1 MLLYYGPITPM
12 QSESVPFY
20 RRLRFSMMLTVLVL
34 VTLISGTS
42 ILISYYVTGQ
52 KIERDVTT
60 EFFNTE
66 SVANTCFELFKRQLS
81 FVSQGVADE
90 LALRQMQDRDGQQP
104 LDELFRSLV
113 GKKNVDAL
121 FLARPNGPVI
131 TSSAKDLA
139 LAALLSRHQTVQ
151 GQMATG
157 QSFST
162 IVQVASGPGT
172 EQMEKKRFYMVAAVP
187 LRSLSSSQGFFV
199 VSCDLMDSSFL
210 LRFPIYSH
218 MDITLVSE
226 NTVIA
231 TTLSPQ
237 YLHQAGDT
245 YPYLKSSIL
254 LPGAIELIHESSFF
268 KEKMYVKIKYIPGM
282 ENSTSNFIVFSHPSR
297 LVLATKKEFGQHFI
311 IILFVGLCCSIMLIF
326 FITGSVLNPIKE
338 LKQLVHKI
346 SEGDLSNRIESN
358 VTNEF
363 TPLIN
368 QFNNMLNLIQRKD
381 EELWDIVE
389 AKTTELRQR
398 NVFIDNL
405 LRSSQVMGIVATDMN
420 LVVTYF
426 NPVAEKL
433 FGFKAEEVI
442 GQKVTEFHPQIKNRE
457 DQFNSLI
464 DNALRKGSHTFT
476 VGTSNFPYDTT
487 GELTIEGGGERKDQR
502 IIEVYLSPIKAKSE
516 QGREIASGLMLMA
529 QDITAARRMDE
540 RLHSALAELKVILDN
555 TMLGLILVQDERV
568 IRVNTT
574 FESMFGYSFDEIVE
588 MPWSDFR
595 SAIFAGKEA
604 ECWDGSGRMF
614 SMVKKTEPGMKEQQ
628 PFWSKV
634 RQVSIDSDRHKESKR
649 ELYLFEDMS
658 SQNEMFEK
666 IQRLSQA
673 VEQSSNSVVITS
685 TDGIIEYVNRTF
697 VTTTGY
703 HAYEII
709 GQSLE
714 ILAPSQ
720 AEADVYKKMWL
731 AVRAGEE
738 WTGELVNKKK
748 DGVRYEE
755 NVVASPIRNEENEI
769 THIIVTKENITD
781 LKKAR
786 QQADSANKAKSE
798 FLANM
803 SHEIRTPMNSIIGM
817 TELLL
822 DTELYPEQK
831 GYVENVNSSASV
843 LLSLINDI
851 LDFSKI
857 EAGKLE
863 LDYRPF
869 KPRDLA
875 EEVVGTLKILAEQK
889 GIDLRL
895 DIIQDD
901 DCYPLGDSLRIRQVL
916 LNLLGNAIKFTHQG
930 NVTLEVS
937 IRSTHANYCSASFT
951 ISDTGIGIS
960 QDQQENIF
968 ANFTQ
973 ADSSITRDFGG
984 TGLGLA
990 ISNRL
995 LQMMGSEIYLKSTL
1009 GVGSVFSFNLLL
1021 EEAKHPVRDT
1031 EQQQEMIGSSI
1042 RSLDIL
1048 LVEDNPANQRLAV
1061 IILEKQDQKV
1071 TVANNGLE
1079 ALSYLSR
1086 QHFDL
1091 IFMDMQMPV
1100 MDGLTSTRYI
1110 RQVEQGVAID
1120 LPELDAVSDQ
1130 LHDRL
1135 VGGHVYIV
1143 AVTANAMYE
1152 DRKQCLE
1159 AGMDEYLSKP
1169 YKKYSLL
1176 KVLYNFDE
1184 KHAAQLSS
1192 QPEKEEEK
1200 TVAVLWDDVLQHL
1213 MKHFELETEDAET
1226 VLVTYA
1232 ESLAQG
1238 LIDLRK
1244 HMENGEGTEGGRQAH
1259 AMKGGLLNLGLN
1271 QLAESA
1277 FTLEKELPQGI
1288 ETKHFDLLEKLAE
1301 SLKGL
1306 TTTT

>member
-1 MLLYYGPITPM
+1 
-12 QSESVPFY
+12 
-20 RRLRFSMMLTVLVL
+20 MMLTVLVL

-42 ILISYYVTGQ
+42 ILISYQVTGK
-52 KIERDVTT
+52 KIERDVET

-66 SVANTCFELFKRQLS
+66 KVVNTCFDLFRRQLLFTAQS
-81 FVSQGVADE
+81 MADE
-90 LALRQMQDRDGQQP
+90 FILRQVQDVGGEQP
-104 LDELFRSLV
+104 LATMFRSLKGTKSGDIFFLGNTDGEV
-113 GKKNVDAL
+113 IAFFEKNLGMAT
-121 FLARPNGPVI
+121 FLAR
-131 TSSAKDLA
+131 
-139 LAALLSRHQTVQ
+139 HQDVQ
-151 GQMATG
+151 GKMATN

-162 IVQVASGPGT
+162 IVMVDSGVGMDP
-172 EQMEKKRFYMVAAVP
+172 QDRKRFYMIAAVP
-187 LRSLSSSQGFFV
+187 VIMPYSSQSFFV
-199 VSCDLMDSSFL
+199 FSCYFMDSSFL

-218 MDITLVSE
+218 MDITLVS
-226 NTVIA
+226 NNSVVT
-231 TTLSPQ
+231 TTLPPDDTFRE
-237 YLHQAGDT
+237 GDK
-245 YPYLKSSIL
+245 YPFKSSVL
-254 LPGAIELIHESSFF
+254 LPGALDLILESSFF
-268 KEKMYVKIKYIPGM
+268 KEKMYVKIEYIPGM
-282 ENSTSNFIVFSHPSR
+282 ENSTTSFIILSHPSR
-297 LVLATKKEFGQHFI
+297 LILSTKKEFGQHFG
-311 IILFVGLCCSIMLIF
+311 ILFLVGLCCSIMLIF

-338 LKQLVHKI
+338 LNQLVHKI
-346 SEGDLSNRIESN
+346 SAGDLNNRIESS

-381 EELWDIVE
+381 EELWDVVE

-433 FGFKAEEVI
+433 FGFKAEEVV
-442 GQKVTEFHPQIKNRE
+442 GKKVTEFHPHIKNRE
-457 DQFNSLI
+457 EQFNILI

-476 VGTSNFPYDTT
+476 VGTSNFPYDTAGGINEDKNRE
-487 GELTIEGGGERKDQR
+487 GEQNQR

-555 TMLGLILVQDERV
+555 TMLGLILVQDKRI

-574 FESMFGYSFDEIVE
+574 FESMFGYSFDEILE
-588 MPWSDFR
+588 MPWSHFR

-614 SMVKKTEPGMKEQQ
+614 SMVKKIELGVREQQ

-634 RQVSIDSDRHKESKR
+634 RQVSIGSDRHKETKR

-697 VTTTGY
+697 VSTTEY
-703 HAYEII
+703 NAYEII

-714 ILAPSQ
+714 ILAPSK
-720 AEADVYKKMWL
+720 AEADVYKKMWST
-731 AVRAGEE
+731 VRAGDE

-748 DGVRYEE
+748 DGVLYEE

-822 DTELYPEQK
+822 DTELFSEQK
-831 GYVENVNSSASV
+831 GFVENVNSSASV

-869 KPRDLA
+869 GPRQLA
-875 EEVVGTLKILAEQK
+875 EDVVGTLKILAEQK
-889 GIDLRL
+889 GIELRL
-895 DIIQDD
+895 NVVNDD
-901 DCYPLGDSLRIRQVL
+901 DCYPQGDSLRIRQVL
-916 LNLLGNAIKFTHQG
+916 LNLVGNAIKFTHQG
-930 NVTLEVS
+930 NVTLEVN

-960 QDQQENIF
+960 QDQQENI
-968 ANFTQ
+968 
-973 ADSSITRDFGG
+973 
-984 TGLGLA
+984 
-990 ISNRL
+990 
-995 LQMMGSEIYLKSTL
+995 
-1009 GVGSVFSFNLLL
+1009 
-1021 EEAKHPVRDT
+1021 
-1031 EQQQEMIGSSI
+1031 
-1042 RSLDIL
+1042 
-1048 LVEDNPANQRLAV
+1048 
-1061 IILEKQDQKV
+1061 
-1071 TVANNGLE
+1071 
-1079 ALSYLSR
+1079 
-1086 QHFDL
+1086 
-1091 IFMDMQMPV
+1091 
-1100 MDGLTSTRYI
+1100 
-1110 RQVEQGVAID
+1110 
-1120 LPELDAVSDQ
+1120 
-1130 LHDRL
+1130 
-1135 VGGHVYIV
+1135 
-1143 AVTANAMYE
+1143 
-1152 DRKQCLE
+1152 
-1159 AGMDEYLSKP
+1159 
-1169 YKKYSLL
+1169 
-1176 KVLYNFDE
+1176 
-1184 KHAAQLSS
+1184 
-1192 QPEKEEEK
+1192 
-1200 TVAVLWDDVLQHL
+1200 
-1213 MKHFELETEDAET
+1213 
-1226 VLVTYA
+1226 
-1232 ESLAQG
+1232 
-1238 LIDLRK
+1238 
-1244 HMENGEGTEGGRQAH
+1244 
-1259 AMKGGLLNLGLN
+1259 
-1271 QLAESA
+1271 
-1277 FTLEKELPQGI
+1277 
-1288 ETKHFDLLEKLAE
+1288 
-1301 SLKGL
+1301 
-1306 TTTT
+1306 

>member
-1 MLLYYGPITPM
+1 
-12 QSESVPFY
+12 
-20 RRLRFSMMLTVLVL
+20 MMLTVLVL
-34 VTLISGTS
+34 ATLISGTS

-52 KIERDVTT
+52 KIERDVSA

-66 SVANTCFELFKRQLS
+66 SVTSTCFDLFRQQL
-81 FVSQGVADE
+81 FFTAKGIADE
-90 LALRQMQDRDGQQP
+90 LILRQVQDRDGQQS
-104 LDELFRSLV
+104 LAEMFRSLK
-113 GKKNVDAL
+113 GKKTGEVHFLGNRAGDIIAFDEKKVDI
-121 FLARPNGPVI
+121 AR
-131 TSSAKDLA
+131 
-139 LAALLSRHQTVQ
+139 LLSRRQLVQ
-151 GQMATG
+151 REMSADQP
-157 QSFST
+157 FST
-162 IVQVASGPGT
+162 IVKVTRDRGT
-172 EQMEKKRFYMVAAVP
+172 GQQEQQGHEEQQFFYMIAAVP
-187 LRSLSSSQGFFV
+187 VMLPHSSQSFFV
-199 VSCDLMDSSFL
+199 FSCHLVDSSFL

-218 MDITLVSE
+218 MGITLVSD
-226 NTVIA
+226 NLIVA
-231 TTLSPQ
+231 TTLPSEEI
-237 YLHQAGDT
+237 LRGGDK
-245 YPYLKSSIL
+245 YPLYKSSVL
-254 LPGAIELIHESSFF
+254 LPGAIDLIHESSFF
-268 KEKMYVKIKYIPGM
+268 KEKMYVKIKYIPGG
-282 ENSTSNFIVFSHPSR
+282 ENSTSSFLILSHPSK
-297 LVLATKKEFGQHFI
+297 LVLATKREFGQHFV

-338 LKQLVHKI
+338 LKQLVHTI
-346 SEGDLSNRIESN
+346 SEGDLSNRIESS

-389 AKTTELRQR
+389 VKTAELRQR

-405 LRSSQVMGIVATDMN
+405 LKSSQVMGIVATDMN

-433 FGFKAEEVI
+433 FGFKAEEVV
-442 GQKVTEFHPQIKNRE
+442 GKKVTTFHPQIKNRE
-457 DQFNSLI
+457 EQFNSLI

-476 VGTSNFPYDTT
+476 VSTSDFPYELAGAALE
-487 GELTIEGGGERKDQR
+487 GEGEGEGEGVGVEQNDQR

-516 QGREIASGLMLMA
+516 QGREVASGLMLMA
-529 QDITAARRMDE
+529 QDITTARRMDE

-555 TMLGLILVQDERV
+555 TMLGLILVQDERI

-574 FESMFGYSFDEIVE
+574 FESMFDYSFDEIFE
-588 MPWSDFR
+588 MPWSHFR

-614 SMVKKTEPGMKEQQ
+614 SMVKKTELGVKAQQ

-634 RQVSIDSDRHKESKR
+634 RQVSIGSDRHKEIKR

-697 VTTTGY
+697 VSTTGY
-703 HAYEII
+703 DAHEII

-714 ILAPSQ
+714 ILAPSK
-720 AEADVYKKMWL
+720 AEADVYKKMWST
-731 AVRAGEE
+731 VRAGNE
-738 WTGELVNKKK
+738 WRGELVNKKK
-748 DGVRYEE
+748 DGAFYEE

-769 THIIVTKENITD
+769 THIIVTKENITA

-822 DTELYPEQK
+822 ETKLFSEQK

-869 KPRDLA
+869 KPRRLA
-875 EEVVGTLKILAEQK
+875 EEAVGTLKILAEQK
-889 GIDLRL
+889 GIELRL
-895 DIIQDD
+895 NVVNDD
-901 DCYPLGDSLRIRQVL
+901 DCCPMGDSLRIRQVL

-930 NVTLEVS
+930 NVTLEVN

-995 LQMMGSEIYLKSTL
+995 LQLMGSEIYLKSTL
-1009 GVGSVFSFNLLL
+1009 GVGSVFSFNILL
-1021 EEAKHPVRDT
+1021 EEAKNPVSST
-1031 EQQQEMIGSSI
+1031 EQRQEILTSSKQC
-1042 RSLDIL
+1042 LDIL

-1061 IILEKQDQKV
+1061 IILEKQGQKV

-1079 ALSYLSR
+1079 ALSSLSR

-1100 MDGLTSTRYI
+1100 MDGLTATRYI

-1120 LPELDAVSDQ
+1120 LPELDTVSDE
-1130 LHDRL
+1130 LHERL
-1135 VGGHVYIV
+1135 IGEHLYIV

-1176 KVLYNFDE
+1176 KILHNFDE
-1184 KHAAQLSS
+1184 KNIRPVSS
-1192 QPEKEEEK
+1192 PPPQEEES
-1200 TVAVLWDDVLQHL
+1200 AVVVSWDDVMQHL
-1213 MKHFELETEDAET
+1213 MKHFELEREDAQT
-1226 VLVTYA
+1226 VLSTYA

-1244 HMENGEGTEGGRQAH
+1244 HMETGEGTEGGRQAH

-1271 QLAESA
+1271 QLAETA
-1277 FTLEKELPQGI
+1277 FVLEKELPTQI
-1288 ETKHFDLLEKLAE
+1288 EEKHFSLLEKFAE
-1301 SLKGL
+1301 ALKGL
-1306 TTTT
+1306 TV

>member
-1 MLLYYGPITPM
+1 M

-20 RRLRFSMMLTVLVL
+20 RQLRFSMMLTVLVL

-52 KIERDVTT
+52 KIERDVAT

-66 SVANTCFELFKRQLS
+66 GVTSTCFDLFNRQLLFTAKGLAS
-81 FVSQGVADE
+81 E
-90 LALRQMQDRDGQQP
+90 LALRQMQNSNKKESLATMFRDLQ
-104 LDELFRSLV
+104 
-113 GKKNVDAL
+113 GKKAGDIH
-121 FLARPNGPVI
+121 FLANKKGYLVAFEKKN
-131 TSSAKDLA
+131 TQTAQ
-139 LAALLSRHQTVQ
+139 LLSRHQIVQ
-151 GQMATG
+151 KKMVDDDADDAL
-157 QSFST
+157 ST
-162 IVQVASGPGT
+162 IVKVGVQVGQGLGVG
-172 EQMEKKRFYMVAAVP
+172 QQGQQLFYMVAAVP
-187 LRSLSSSQGFFV
+187 VMLPSSSQRFFIF
-199 VSCDLMDSSFL
+199 SCYLMDSSFL

-218 MDITLVSE
+218 MDITLVSD
-226 NTVIA
+226 NIVVA
-231 TTLSPQ
+231 TTLPPDNVVRQ
-237 YLHQAGDT
+237 GDN
-245 YPYLKSSIL
+245 YPYKSSVL
-254 LPGAIELIHESSFF
+254 LPGPIDLIHESSFF

-282 ENSTSNFIVFSHPSR
+282 ENSKTSFIILSHPSR

-311 IILFVGLCCSIMLIF
+311 IILFVGLCCSVMLIF

-346 SEGDLSNRIESN
+346 SEGNLNNRIESS

-381 EELWDIVE
+381 EDLWDIVE

-405 LRSSQVMGIVATDMN
+405 LKSSQVMGIVATDMH
-420 LVVTYF
+420 LIVTYF
-426 NPVAEKL
+426 NPVAERL
-433 FGFKAEEVI
+433 FGFKAEEVV
-442 GQKVTEFHPQIKNRE
+442 GKKVTEFHPQIKNRE
-457 DQFNSLI
+457 KQFNKLI
-464 DNALRKGSHTFT
+464 DSALKKGSHTFT
-476 VGTSNFPYDTT
+476 VGTSDFPDAV
-487 GELTIEGGGERKDQR
+487 GEATPDGEKEQSDQR
-502 IIEVYLSPIKAKSE
+502 IIEIYLSPIKAKSE
-516 QGREIASGLMLMA
+516 QGREVASGLMLMA
-529 QDITAARRMDE
+529 QDITTARRMDE

-555 TMLGLILVQDERV
+555 TMLGLILVQDERI

-588 MPWSDFR
+588 MPWSRFR

-614 SMVKKTEPGMKEQQ
+614 SMVKKTELGVKPLKPQQ

-634 RQVSIDSDRHKESKR
+634 RQVSIGSDRHKEAKR

-685 TDGIIEYVNRTF
+685 TERIIEYVNRTF

-703 HAYEII
+703 DAHEII
-709 GQSLE
+709 GQNLE
-714 ILAPSQ
+714 ILAPSKT
-720 AEADVYKKMWL
+720 EANVYQKMWST
-731 AVRAGEE
+731 VRAGDE

-748 DGVRYEE
+748 DGAFYEE
-755 NVVASPIRNEENEI
+755 NVVASPIRNEEGQI

-786 QQADSANKAKSE
+786 QQADSANRAKSE

-822 DTELYPEQK
+822 ETELRSEQK

-869 KPRDLA
+869 KPRQLA

-889 GIDLRL
+889 GIDLCL
-895 DIIQDD
+895 NVVNDD
-901 DCYPLGDSLRIRQVL
+901 DCHPRGDSLRIRQVL
-916 LNLLGNAIKFTHQG
+916 LNLVGNAIKFTHQG
-930 NVTLEVS
+930 NVTLE
-937 IRSTHANYCSASFT
+937 INIHSTHANYCSASFT

-995 LQMMGSEIYLKSTL
+995 LQLMGSEIYLKSTL
-1009 GVGSVFSFNLLL
+1009 GIGSVFSFNLLL
-1021 EEAKHPVRDT
+1021 EETEHPVINT
-1031 EQQQEMIGSSI
+1031 EQQQEIPDSSQQ
-1042 RSLDIL
+1042 SLEIL

-1061 IILEKQDQKV
+1061 IILEKQGQKV

-1086 QHFDL
+1086 QHFDI
-1091 IFMDMQMPV
+1091 IFMDMQMPI
-1100 MDGLTSTRYI
+1100 MDGLTATRYI
-1110 RQVEQGVAID
+1110 RQIEQGVAID
-1120 LPELDAVSDQ
+1120 FPELDAVSDQ

-1135 VGGHVYIV
+1135 IDGHVYIV

-1176 KVLYNFDE
+1176 KILHNLDE
-1184 KHAAQLSS
+1184 KKTQSASS
-1192 QPEKEEEK
+1192 LPAKKEKEEA
-1200 TVAVLWDDVLQHL
+1200 VSAVLWDEVLQHL
-1213 MKHFELETEDAET
+1213 VQHFELEHEDAQT
-1226 VLVTYA
+1226 VLSTYA

-1244 HMENGEGTEGGRQAH
+1244 HMENGEGTEAGRQAH
-1259 AMKGGLLNLGLN
+1259 GMKGGLLNLGLSK
-1271 QLAESA
+1271 LAENA
-1277 FTLEKELPQGI
+1277 FVLEKELPVQI
-1288 ETKHFDLLEKLAE
+1288 EERHFSLLDKLAE
-1301 SLKGL
+1301 ALQGL
-1306 TTTT
+1306 TV

>member
-1 MLLYYGPITPM
+1 
-12 QSESVPFY
+12 
-20 RRLRFSMMLTVLVL
+20 MMLTVLVL

-52 KIERDVTT
+52 KIERDVAT

-66 SVANTCFELFKRQLS
+66 SVTSTCFDLFSRQLL
-81 FVSQGVADE
+81 FTAKGIADE
-90 LALRQMQDRDGQQP
+90 LILRQMRKKDGQQT
-104 LDELFRSLV
+104 LIEIFRSLKGEKTGDIHFLSNEV
-113 GKKNVDAL
+113 GGIIPYDKKKIDVA
-121 FLARPNGPVI
+121 
-131 TSSAKDLA
+131 TSLT
-139 LAALLSRHQTVQ
+139 RHQVVQ
-151 GQMATG
+151 EKIATG
-157 QSFST
+157 QPFRT
-162 IVQVASGPGT
+162 VVKIGRNLGMGQK
-172 EQMEKKRFYMVAAVP
+172 EQQGKQFFYMIAAVP
-187 LRSLSSSQGFFV
+187 VMLPYSSQSFFV
-199 VSCDLMDSSFL
+199 FSCHLMDSTFL

-218 MDITLVSE
+218 MDITLVSD
-226 NTVIA
+226 NLIVA
-231 TTLSPQ
+231 TTLPPDEILQ
-237 YLHQAGDT
+237 GGDN
-245 YPYLKSSIL
+245 YPLYNSSVL
-254 LPGAIELIHESSFF
+254 LPGAIDLIHESSFF
-268 KEKMYVKIKYIPGM
+268 KEKMYVKIKYIPGL
-282 ENSTSNFIVFSHPSR
+282 ENSTSSFLVLSHPSK
-297 LVLATKKEFGQHFI
+297 LILATKREFGQHFI

-326 FITGSVLNPIKE
+326 FITGSVLNPIQE

-346 SEGDLSNRIESN
+346 SEGDLGNRIESS

-389 AKTTELRQR
+389 VKTAELRQR

-405 LRSSQVMGIVATDMN
+405 LKSSQVMGIVATDMN

-433 FGFKAEEVI
+433 FGFKAEEVV
-442 GQKVTEFHPQIKNRE
+442 GKKVTAFHPQIKNRE
-457 DQFNSLI
+457 EKFNSLI

-476 VGTSNFPYDTT
+476 VGTSDFPYNVAGAA
-487 GELTIEGGGERKDQR
+487 GEGEEGGKEPGEQR

-516 QGREIASGLMLMA
+516 QGREVASGLMLMA
-529 QDITAARRMDE
+529 QDITTARRMDE

-555 TMLGLILVQDERV
+555 TMLGLILVQDERIV
-568 IRVNTT
+568 RVNTT

-588 MPWSDFR
+588 MPWSHFR

-614 SMVKKTEPGMKEQQ
+614 SMVKKTELGVKAQQ

-634 RQVSIDSDRHKESKR
+634 RQVSIGSDRQKETKR

-697 VTTTGY
+697 VSTTGY
-703 HAYEII
+703 NAHEII

-714 ILAPSQ
+714 ILAPSK
-720 AEADVYKKMWL
+720 AEADVYKKMWST
-731 AVRAGEE
+731 VRTGNE
-738 WTGELVNKKK
+738 WTGELVNSKK
-748 DGVRYEE
+748 DGTFYEE

-803 SHEIRTPMNSIIGM
+803 SHEIRTPMNSMIGM

-822 DTELYPEQK
+822 ETELRSEQK
-831 GYVENVNSSASV
+831 GYVENINSSASV

-869 KPRDLA
+869 KPRQLA
-875 EEVVGTLKILAEQK
+875 EEVVRTLKILAEQK
-889 GIDLRL
+889 GIELRL
-895 DIIQDD
+895 SVVNDD
-901 DCYPLGDSLRIRQVL
+901 DCHPMGDSLRIRQVL

-930 NVTLEVS
+930 YVTLEVN

-995 LQMMGSEIYLKSTL
+995 LQLMGSEIYLKSTL
-1009 GVGSVFSFNLLL
+1009 GVGSVFSFNILL
-1021 EEAKHPVRDT
+1021 EEAKDPMTST
-1031 EQQQEMIGSSI
+1031 EQQQESLTSSK
-1042 RSLDIL
+1042 RCLDIL

-1061 IILEKQDQKV
+1061 IILEKQGQKV

-1091 IFMDMQMPV
+1091 IFMDMQMPI
-1100 MDGLTSTRYI
+1100 MDGLTATRYI

-1120 LPELDAVSDQ
+1120 LPELDTVSDQ

-1135 VGGHVYIV
+1135 VNGHLYIV

-1176 KVLYNFDE
+1176 KILHNFDE
-1184 KHAAQLSS
+1184 KSTSHALPPSS
-1192 QPEKEEEK
+1192 EQPEKEGD
-1200 TVAVLWDDVLQHL
+1200 VAVSWDEVMQHL
-1213 MKHFELETEDAET
+1213 MKHFELEQEDART
-1226 VLVTYA
+1226 VLTTYA

-1238 LIDLRK
+1238 LIDLRQ
-1244 HMENGEGTEGGRQAH
+1244 HMDNGEGAEAGRQAH

-1271 QLAESA
+1271 QHAETA
-1277 FTLEKELPQGI
+1277 FALEKELPNQI
-1288 ETKHFDLLEKLAE
+1288 EERHFSLLEKLAE
-1301 SLKGL
+1301 ALKEL
-1306 TTTT
+1306 TV

>member
-1 MLLYYGPITPM
+1 
-12 QSESVPFY
+12 
-20 RRLRFSMMLTVLVL
+20 MMLTVLVL

-52 KIERDVTT
+52 KIERDVAT

-66 SVANTCFELFKRQLS
+66 GVVTTCFDLLRRQLL
-81 FVSQGVADE
+81 FAAKGVADE
-90 LALRQMQDRDGQQP
+90 LVFRQMQDTEEQQS
-104 LDELFRSLV
+104 LSVRFRSLK
-113 GKKNVDAL
+113 GKKHGDVL
-121 FLARPNGPVI
+121 FLVTADGGII
-131 TSSAKDLA
+131 TSSSKDVAVAKA
-139 LAALLSRHQTVQ
+139 LSQHQVIQ
-151 GQMATG
+151 KEIATD

-162 IVQVASGPGT
+162 IIMVDAGIG
-172 EQMEKKRFYMVAAVP
+172 MEPQQRKRFYMIAAVP
-187 LRSLSSSQGFFV
+187 VILPYSSQTFFV
-199 VSCDLMDSSFL
+199 FSCYLMDSSFL

-218 MDITLVSE
+218 MDITLVSD
-226 NTVIA
+226 NSVVA
-231 TTLSPQ
+231 TTLPPEDI
-237 YLHQAGDT
+237 LREGDNSS
-245 YPYLKSSIL
+245 YYKSSVL
-254 LPGAIELIHESSFF
+254 LPGAIDLIHESSFF

-282 ENSTSNFIVFSHPSR
+282 ENSTTSFFILSHPSR

-346 SEGDLSNRIESN
+346 SEGELSNRIESS

-433 FGFKAEEVI
+433 FGFPAEEVI
-442 GQKVTEFHPQIKNRE
+442 GKKVTEFHPHIKNRE
-457 DQFNSLI
+457 EQFNSLI

-476 VGTSNFPYDTT
+476 VGTSEFPYDSN
-487 GELTIEGGGERKDQR
+487 EGGVEGETDRRDQR
-502 IIEVYLSPIKAKSE
+502 IIEVYLSPIKARSE

-568 IRVNTT
+568 VRVNTT
-574 FESMFGYSFDEIVE
+574 FESMFGYSFDEIEE
-588 MPWSDFR
+588 MSWSQFR
-595 SAIFAGKEA
+595 GAIFAGKEA

-634 RQVSIDSDRHKESKR
+634 RQVSIGSDRHKESKR

-697 VTTTGY
+697 VSTTGY
-703 HAYEII
+703 NAHEII

-714 ILAPSQ
+714 ILAPSKT
-720 AEADVYKKMWL
+720 ESDVYKKMWL
-731 AVRAGEE
+731 TVRAGNE

-748 DGVRYEE
+748 DGALYEE

-822 DTELYPEQK
+822 DTKLFPEQK
-831 GYVENVNSSASV
+831 GFVENVNSSASV

-869 KPRDLA
+869 KPRRLA

-889 GIDLRL
+889 GIELRL
-895 DIIQDD
+895 NIVNDD

-916 LNLLGNAIKFTHQG
+916 LNLVGNAIKFTHQG
-930 NVTLEVS
+930 NVTLEVN

-995 LQMMGSEIYLKSTL
+995 LQLMGSEIYLKSTL

-1021 EEAKHPVRDT
+1021 EEAKHPKAST
-1031 EQQQEMIGSSI
+1031 EQRQVLFDAAK
-1042 RSLDIL
+1042 RCLDIL

-1061 IILEKQDQKV
+1061 IILEKQGQKV

-1100 MDGLTSTRYI
+1100 MDGLTATRYI
-1110 RQVEQGVAID
+1110 RQVEQGVVVD
-1120 LPELDAVSDQ
+1120 LPELDAVLDQ

-1135 VGGHVYIV
+1135 IGGHVYIV

-1169 YKKYSLL
+1169 YKKYSLVKIL
-1176 KVLYNFDE
+1176 HNFDE
-1184 KHAAQLSS
+1184 KNTVHVSS
-1192 QPEKEEEK
+1192 PAPKEEK
-1200 TVAVLWDDVLQHL
+1200 ATVVSWDEVLQHL
-1213 MKHFELETEDAET
+1213 MKHFELEEEDAQT
-1226 VLVTYA
+1226 VLSTYG

-1238 LIDLRK
+1238 LLDLRK
-1244 HMENGEGTEGGRQAH
+1244 HMESGEGTEGGRQAH
-1259 AMKGGLLNLGLN
+1259 AMKGGLLNLGLS
-1271 QLAESA
+1271 QLAETA
-1277 FTLEKELPQGI
+1277 FVLEKELPAGV
-1288 ETKHFDLLEKLAE
+1288 EKRHFSLLERLAE
-1301 SLKGL
+1301 ALKGL
-1306 TTTT
+1306 TA

>member
-1 MLLYYGPITPM
+1 
-12 QSESVPFY
+12 
-20 RRLRFSMMLTVLVL
+20 MMLTVLVL

-66 SVANTCFELFKRQLS
+66 RVANSCFELFGRQLLFAAKS
-81 FVSQGVADE
+81 MGDE
-90 LALRQMQDRDGQQP
+90 LIIAQMRDAGGEQSLTAQ
-104 LDELFRSLV
+104 FRSLQ
-113 GKKNVDAL
+113 GKKSGDVFFLTNTVGDVISFSEKNGYIAEL
-121 FLARPNGPVI
+121 LARNQAVREGI
-131 TSSAKDLA
+131 
-139 LAALLSRHQTVQ
+139 
-151 GQMATG
+151 ATKE
-157 QSFST
+157 SFGT
-162 IVQVASGPGT
+162 IFMIDSDRGT
-172 EQMEKKRFYMVAAVP
+172 DPQERKLFYMISAVP
-187 LRSLSSSQGFFV
+187 VMLPSSSQNFFV
-199 VSCDLMDSSFL
+199 FSCYRMDNSFL

-218 MDITLVSE
+218 MDITLVSD
-226 NTVIA
+226 NSVVA
-231 TTLSPQ
+231 TTLSPEGI
-237 YLHQAGDT
+237 LKESDDAP
-245 YPYLKSSIL
+245 PYKSSVL
-254 LPGAIELIHESSFF
+254 LPGAIDFIHESSFF
-268 KEKMYVKIKYIPGM
+268 REKMYVKIKYIPGM
-282 ENSTSNFIVFSHPSR
+282 ENSTTSFIIFSHPSR

-311 IILFVGLCCSIMLIF
+311 IILFVGLCCSVMLIF

-338 LKQLVHKI
+338 LNQLVHKI
-346 SEGDLSNRIESN
+346 SEGDLNNRIESS

-433 FGFKAEEVI
+433 FGFKSENVV
-442 GQKVTEFHPQIKNRE
+442 GKKVTEFHPHIKNRE
-457 DQFNSLI
+457 EQFNILI

-476 VGTSNFPYDTT
+476 IGTSDFFYDNDGVTK
-487 GELTIEGGGERKDQR
+487 EEEKGGRKQR
-502 IIEVYLSPIKAKSE
+502 TIEVYLSPIKAKSE

-555 TMLGLILVQDERV
+555 TMLGLILVQDERI

-574 FESMFGYSFDEIVE
+574 FESMFGYSFDEIVD
-588 MPWSDFR
+588 MPWSHFR

-614 SMVKKTEPGMKEQQ
+614 SMVKKTDPGVREQQ

-634 RQVSIDSDRHKESKR
+634 RQVSIGSDRRKESKR

-673 VEQSSNSVVITS
+673 VEQSSNSVVITGI
-685 TDGIIEYVNRTF
+685 DGVIEYVNRTF
-697 VTTTGY
+697 VSTTGY
-703 HAYEII
+703 NAHEII

-714 ILAPSQ
+714 ILAPSK
-720 AEADVYKKMWL
+720 AETDVYKKMWST
-731 AVRAGEE
+731 VRAGDE

-748 DGVRYEE
+748 DGAFYEE

-822 DTELYPEQK
+822 ETKLFPEQK
-831 GYVENVNSSASV
+831 GFVENVNSSASV

-869 KPRDLA
+869 RPRKLA

-889 GIDLRL
+889 GIELRL
-895 DIIQDD
+895 NVVNDD
-901 DCYPLGDSLRIRQVL
+901 DCYPQGDSLRIRQVL
-916 LNLLGNAIKFTHQG
+916 LNLVGNAIKFTHQG
-930 NVTLEVS
+930 NVTLEIN

-995 LQMMGSEIYLKSTL
+995 LQLMGSEIYLKSTL
-1009 GVGSVFSFNLLL
+1009 GIGSIFSFNLLL
-1021 EEAKHPVRDT
+1021 EEAEHPVT
-1031 EQQQEMIGSSI
+1031 GIEQQQEVPTSSKQC
-1042 RSLDIL
+1042 LDVL

-1061 IILEKQDQKV
+1061 IILEKQGQQV

-1079 ALSYLSR
+1079 ALSCLSR

-1100 MDGLTSTRYI
+1100 MDGLTATRYI

-1130 LHDRL
+1130 LHNRL
-1135 VGGHVYIV
+1135 VGEHVYIV

-1176 KVLYNFDE
+1176 KILHKFDD
-1184 KHAAQLSS
+1184 KGGVTQVSS
-1192 QPEKEEEK
+1192 PLPKEEESM
-1200 TVAVLWDDVLQHL
+1200 TLVSWDEVLQHL
-1213 MKHFELETEDAET
+1213 MKQFELEREDAQT
-1226 VLVTYA
+1226 VLSTYA

-1238 LIDLRK
+1238 LVDLRK
-1244 HMENGEGTEGGRQAH
+1244 HMESGDGTEGGRHAH
-1259 AMKGGLLNLGLN
+1259 AMKGGLLNLGLSH
-1271 QLAESA
+1271 LAETA
-1277 FTLEKELPQGI
+1277 FVLEKELPKEI
-1288 ETKHFDLLEKLAE
+1288 EKSHFALLKKLAE
-1301 SLKGL
+1301 ALKGL
-1306 TTTT
+1306 TA

>member
-1 MLLYYGPITPM
+1 
-12 QSESVPFY
+12 
-20 RRLRFSMMLTVLVL
+20 MMLTVLVL

-52 KIERDVTT
+52 KIERDVAT

-66 SVANTCFELFKRQLS
+66 SVASTCFELFSRQLL
-81 FVSQGVADE
+81 FTAKGMADA
-90 LALRQMQDRDGQQP
+90 LILRQMQDAGGEQS
-104 LDELFRSLV
+104 LTAMFRSLK
-113 GKKNVDAL
+113 GKKSGDVL
-121 FLARPNGPVI
+121 FLSDTAGEVISFFEKNLDVATSLARYQAVRE
-131 TSSAKDLA
+131 K
-139 LAALLSRHQTVQ
+139 
-151 GQMATG
+151 MATD

-162 IVQVASGPGT
+162 IIMVNSGIGAGMQ
-172 EQMEKKRFYMVAAVP
+172 ERKFFYMISAVP
-187 LRSLSSSQGFFV
+187 VMLPYSSQSFFV
-199 VSCDLMDSSFL
+199 FSCYLMDGSFL

-218 MDITLVSE
+218 MDITLVSD
-226 NTVIA
+226 NSVVA
-231 TTLSPQ
+231 TTLPPEDT
-237 YLHQAGDT
+237 LREGDS
-245 YPYLKSSIL
+245 YPFYKSSAL
-254 LPGAIELIHESSFF
+254 LPGAIDLIHESSFF

-282 ENSTSNFIVFSHPSR
+282 ENSTTSFLVLSHPSR
-297 LVLATKKEFGQHFI
+297 LVLATKKEFGQHFV

-338 LKQLVHKI
+338 LNQLVHKI
-346 SEGDLSNRIESN
+346 SEGDLNNRIESS

-433 FGFKAEEVI
+433 FGFKSEDVV
-442 GQKVTEFHPQIKNRE
+442 GKKVTEFHPHIKNRE
-457 DQFNSLI
+457 EQFNILI

-476 VGTSNFPYDTT
+476 VGTSDFSYNNDGVTEEEEK
-487 GELTIEGGGERKDQR
+487 GSGKQR
-502 IIEVYLSPIKAKSE
+502 AIEVYLSPIKAKSE

-555 TMLGLILVQDERV
+555 TMLGLILVQDERI

-574 FESMFGYSFDEIVE
+574 FESMFGYSFDEITE
-588 MPWSDFR
+588 MPWSRFR
-595 SAIFAGKEA
+595 LAIFAGKEA

-634 RQVSIDSDRHKESKR
+634 RQVSIGSDRHKETGR

-697 VTTTGY
+697 GSTTGY
-703 HAYEII
+703 NAHEII

-714 ILAPSQ
+714 ILAPGK
-720 AEADVYKKMWL
+720 AEADVYKKMWS
-731 AVRAGEE
+731 AVRAGSE

-748 DGVRYEE
+748 DGALYEE

-822 DTELYPEQK
+822 ETKLFSEQK

-863 LDYRPF
+863 LDCRPF
-869 KPRDLA
+869 RPRQLV

-889 GIDLRL
+889 GIELRL
-895 DIIQDD
+895 NVVNDD
-901 DCYPLGDSLRIRQVL
+901 DCYPQGDSLRIRQVL

-930 NVTLEVS
+930 NVTLEVN
-937 IRSTHANYCSASFT
+937 IRSTHAKYCAAIFT

-995 LQMMGSEIYLKSTL
+995 LQLMGSEIYLKSTL

-1021 EEAKHPVRDT
+1021 EEAEHPVTGT
-1031 EQQQEMIGSSI
+1031 EQQQEIPAVS
-1042 RSLDIL
+1042 RQCLDVL
-1048 LVEDNPANQRLAV
+1048 LVEDNPANQQLAV
-1061 IILEKQDQKV
+1061 IILEKQGQQV

-1135 VGGHVYIV
+1135 IGGHVYIV

-1176 KVLYNFDE
+1176 KILHNFD
-1184 KHAAQLSS
+1184 KKSGDQVSL
-1192 QPEKEEEK
+1192 PPTKEEEPA
-1200 TVAVLWDDVLQHL
+1200 TAAVSWDEVMQHL
-1213 MKHFELETEDAET
+1213 MKHFELEREDAQT
-1226 VLVTYA
+1226 VLSTYA

-1238 LIDLRK
+1238 LVDLRK
-1244 HMENGEGTEGGRQAH
+1244 HMESGDGTEGGRQAH
-1259 AMKGGLLNLGLN
+1259 AMKGGLLNLGLS
-1271 QLAESA
+1271 QLAETA
-1277 FTLEKELPQGI
+1277 FVLEKELPKGI
-1288 ETKHFDLLEKLAE
+1288 EKSHSVLLERLAE
-1301 SLKGL
+1301 ALKGL
-1306 TTTT
+1306 TA

>member
-1 MLLYYGPITPM
+1 
-12 QSESVPFY
+12 
-20 RRLRFSMMLTVLVL
+20 MMLTVLVL

-52 KIERDVTT
+52 KIERDVAT

-66 SVANTCFELFKRQLS
+66 SVTSTCFDLFSRQLL
-81 FVSQGVADE
+81 FTAKGIADE
-90 LALRQMQDRDGQQP
+90 LILRQMRKKDGQQT
-104 LDELFRSLV
+104 LIEIFRSLKGEKNGDIHFLSNEV
-113 GKKNVDAL
+113 GGIIPYDKKKIDVATS
-121 FLARPNGPVI
+121 LAR
-131 TSSAKDLA
+131 
-139 LAALLSRHQTVQ
+139 HQVVQ
-151 GQMATG
+151 EKMATG
-157 QSFST
+157 QPFRT
-162 IVQVASGPGT
+162 VVKIGRNLGMGQK
-172 EQMEKKRFYMVAAVP
+172 EQQGKQFFYMIAAVP
-187 LRSLSSSQGFFV
+187 VMLPYSSQSFFV
-199 VSCDLMDSSFL
+199 FSCHLMDSTFL

-218 MDITLVSE
+218 MDITLVSD
-226 NTVIA
+226 NLIVA
-231 TTLSPQ
+231 TTLPPDEILQ
-237 YLHQAGDT
+237 GGDN
-245 YPYLKSSIL
+245 YPLYNSSVL
-254 LPGAIELIHESSFF
+254 LPGAIDLIHESSFF
-268 KEKMYVKIKYIPGM
+268 KEKMYVKIKYIPGL
-282 ENSTSNFIVFSHPSR
+282 ENSTSSFLVLSHPSK
-297 LVLATKKEFGQHFI
+297 LILATKREFGQHFI

-326 FITGSVLNPIKE
+326 FITGSVLNPIQE

-346 SEGDLSNRIESN
+346 SEGDLGNRIESS

-389 AKTTELRQR
+389 VKTAELRQR

-405 LRSSQVMGIVATDMN
+405 LKSSQVMGIVATDMN

-433 FGFKAEEVI
+433 FGFKAEEVV
-442 GQKVTEFHPQIKNRE
+442 GKKVTAFHPQIKNRE
-457 DQFNSLI
+457 EKFNSLI

-476 VGTSNFPYDTT
+476 VGTSDFPYNVAGAA
-487 GELTIEGGGERKDQR
+487 GEGEEGGKEPGEQR

-516 QGREIASGLMLMA
+516 QGREVASGLMLMA
-529 QDITAARRMDE
+529 QDITTARRMDE

-555 TMLGLILVQDERV
+555 TMLGLILVQDERIV
-568 IRVNTT
+568 RVNTT

-588 MPWSDFR
+588 MPWSHFR

-614 SMVKKTEPGMKEQQ
+614 SMVKKTELGVKAQQ

-634 RQVSIDSDRHKESKR
+634 RQVSIGSDRQKETKR

-697 VTTTGY
+697 VSTTGY
-703 HAYEII
+703 NAHEII

-714 ILAPSQ
+714 ILAPSK
-720 AEADVYKKMWL
+720 AEADVYKKMWST
-731 AVRAGEE
+731 VRTGNE
-738 WTGELVNKKK
+738 WTGELVNSKK
-748 DGVRYEE
+748 DGTFYEE

-803 SHEIRTPMNSIIGM
+803 SHEIRTPMNSMIGM

-822 DTELYPEQK
+822 ETELRSEQK
-831 GYVENVNSSASV
+831 GYVENINSSASV

-869 KPRDLA
+869 KPRQLA
-875 EEVVGTLKILAEQK
+875 EEVVRTLKILAEQK
-889 GIDLRL
+889 GIELRL
-895 DIIQDD
+895 SVVNDD
-901 DCYPLGDSLRIRQVL
+901 DCHPMGDSLRIRQVL

-930 NVTLEVS
+930 YVTLEVN

-995 LQMMGSEIYLKSTL
+995 LQLMGSEIYLKSTL
-1009 GVGSVFSFNLLL
+1009 GVGSVFSFNILL
-1021 EEAKHPVRDT
+1021 EEAKDPMTST
-1031 EQQQEMIGSSI
+1031 EQQQESLTSSK
-1042 RSLDIL
+1042 RCLDIL

-1061 IILEKQDQKV
+1061 IILEKQGQKV

-1091 IFMDMQMPV
+1091 IFMDMQMPI
-1100 MDGLTSTRYI
+1100 MDGLTATRYI

-1120 LPELDAVSDQ
+1120 LPELDTVSDQ

-1135 VGGHVYIV
+1135 VNGHLYIV

-1152 DRKQCLE
+1152 DRKQCFE

-1176 KVLYNFDE
+1176 KILYNFDE
-1184 KHAAQLSS
+1184 KSTSHALPPSS
-1192 QPEKEEEK
+1192 EQPEKEGD
-1200 TVAVLWDDVLQHL
+1200 VAVSWDEVMQHL
-1213 MKHFELETEDAET
+1213 MKHFELEQEDART
-1226 VLVTYA
+1226 VLTTYA

-1238 LIDLRK
+1238 LIDLRQ
-1244 HMENGEGTEGGRQAH
+1244 HMDNGEGAEAGRQAH

-1271 QLAESA
+1271 QHAETA
-1277 FTLEKELPQGI
+1277 FALEKELPNQI
-1288 ETKHFDLLEKLAE
+1288 EERHFSLLEKLAE
-1301 SLKGL
+1301 ALKEL
-1306 TTTT
+1306 TV

>member
-1 MLLYYGPITPM
+1 M

-52 KIERDVTT
+52 KIERDVAT

-66 SVANTCFELFKRQLS
+66 GVTSTCFDLFTRQLLFTAGS
-81 FVSQGVADE
+81 MADE
-90 LALRQMQDRDGQQP
+90 LILGQMRKP
-104 LDELFRSLV
+104 DEKLSLTAQFRSLK
-113 GKKNVDAL
+113 GKKSGDVFLLANTAGDVVSFSEKNVDIAAS
-121 FLARPNGPVI
+121 LARDQAV
-131 TSSAKDLA
+131 
-139 LAALLSRHQTVQ
+139 QTN
-151 GQMATG
+151 MATG

-162 IVQVASGPGT
+162 IIMIDSAGEAGLPAR
-172 EQMEKKRFYMVAAVP
+172 KFFYMIAGVP
-187 LRSLSSSQGFFV
+187 VTLPASPQVFFV
-199 VSCDLMDSSFL
+199 FSCYRMDSSFL

-218 MDITLVSE
+218 MDLTLVHE
-226 NTVIA
+226 NSVVA
-231 TTLSPQ
+231 TTLPPEDILQ
-237 YLHQAGDT
+237 EGDS
-245 YPYLKSSIL
+245 YPLYKSSVL
-254 LPGAIELIHESSFF
+254 LPGAIDLIHESSFF
-268 KEKMYVKIKYIPGM
+268 KEKMYVKIKYIPGR
-282 ENSTSNFIVFSHPSR
+282 ENSTTSFLIFSHPSR
-297 LVLATKKEFGQHFI
+297 LVLATKKEFGQHFV
-311 IILFVGLCCSIMLIF
+311 IILFVGLCCSVMLIF
-326 FITGSVLNPIKE
+326 FITGSVLNPIHE

-346 SEGDLSNRIESN
+346 SEGDLSNRIESS

-420 LVVTYF
+420 LIVTYF

-433 FGFKAEEVI
+433 FGFRAEEVI
-442 GQKVTEFHPQIKNRE
+442 GKKVTEFHPHIKNRE
-457 DQFNSLI
+457 EQFNNLI

-476 VGTSNFPYDTT
+476 VGTSDFPRDTGGAT
-487 GELTIEGGGERKDQR
+487 DIQEADKGGENQR

-555 TMLGLILVQDERV
+555 TMLGLILVQDEHV
-568 IRVNTT
+568 VRVNTT
-574 FESMFGYSFDEIVE
+574 FESMFGYSFDEIAE
-588 MPWSDFR
+588 MSWSRFR

-614 SMVKKTEPGMKEQQ
+614 SMMKKTEPGMKEQQ

-634 RQVSIDSDRHKESKR
+634 RQVSIGSDRQQETKR

-697 VTTTGY
+697 VSTTGY
-703 HAYEII
+703 YAQEII

-714 ILAPSQ
+714 ILAPSKV
-720 AEADVYKKMWL
+720 EADVYKKMWS
-731 AVRAGEE
+731 AVRAGDE

-748 DGVRYEE
+748 DGTLYEE

-803 SHEIRTPMNSIIGM
+803 SHEIRTPMNAIIGM

-822 DTELYPEQK
+822 ETTLLPEQK
-831 GYVENVNSSASV
+831 GYVENVNSSAGV

-869 KPRDLA
+869 RPRQLA

-889 GIDLRL
+889 GIELRL
-895 DIIQDD
+895 NVVNDD

-916 LNLLGNAIKFTHQG
+916 LNLVGNAIKFTHQG
-930 NVTLEVS
+930 NVTLEVN

-951 ISDTGIGIS
+951 VSDTGIGIS

-995 LQMMGSEIYLKSTL
+995 LQLMGSEIYLKSTL

-1021 EEAKHPVRDT
+1021 EETKQAETGT
-1031 EQQQEMIGSSI
+1031 EQQQETLTSSQ
-1042 RSLDIL
+1042 RCLDIL

-1061 IILEKQDQKV
+1061 IILEKQGQRV
-1071 TVANNGLE
+1071 SVANNGLE

-1110 RQVEQGVAID
+1110 RQVEQGVAVD

-1135 VGGHVYIV
+1135 AGGHVYIV

-1169 YKKYSLL
+1169 VDFTKL
-1176 KVLYNFDE
+1176 K
-1184 KHAAQLSS
+1184 Q
-1192 QPEKEEEK
+1192 
-1200 TVAVLWDDVLQHL
+1200 
-1213 MKHFELETEDAET
+1213 
-1226 VLVTYA
+1226 
-1232 ESLAQG
+1232 
-1238 LIDLRK
+1238 I
-1244 HMENGEGTEGGRQAH
+1244 
-1259 AMKGGLLNLGLN
+1259 
-1271 QLAESA
+1271 
-1277 FTLEKELPQGI
+1277 I
-1288 ETKHFDLLEKLAE
+1288 EKLAPGE
-1301 SLKGL
+1301 PEPAGVARSAAL
-1306 TTTT
+1306 

>member
-1 MLLYYGPITPM
+1 
-12 QSESVPFY
+12 
-20 RRLRFSMMLTVLVL
+20 MMLTVLVL

-52 KIERDVTT
+52 KIERDVAT

-66 SVANTCFELFKRQLS
+66 DVTKTCFELLSGQLLLTAKGLAS
-81 FVSQGVADE
+81 E
-90 LALRQMQDRDGQQP
+90 LALRQMQ
-104 LDELFRSLV
+104 
-113 GKKNVDAL
+113 
-121 FLARPNGPVI
+121 
-131 TSSAKDLA
+131 SAKAQESLA
-139 LAALLSRHQTVQ
+139 GMFRAL
-151 GQMATG
+151 
-157 QSFST
+157 QSKKVGDIHFLGNAGGDAISFEEQKNDIAQLLFQHKIIQKKIVAEQPFST
-162 IVQVASGPGT
+162 IVKVRQSSGVAQQDRHS
-172 EQMEKKRFYMVAAVP
+172 FYMVVAVP
-187 LRSLSSSQGFFV
+187 VMLSATSQPFFV
-199 VSCDLMDSSFL
+199 FSCYVMDSSFL

-218 MDITLVSE
+218 MDITLV
-226 NTVIA
+226 NDNVIVA
-231 TTLSPQ
+231 TTLPPEDVRRG
-237 YLHQAGDT
+237 GDDHPL
-245 YPYLKSSIL
+245 YKSSIL

-268 KEKMYVKIKYIPGM
+268 KEKMYVKIKYIPGL
-282 ENSTSNFIVFSHPSR
+282 ENSTSSFLILSHPSE

-346 SEGDLSNRIESN
+346 SEGDLSNRIESS

-381 EELWDIVE
+381 EELWDVVE
-389 AKTTELRQR
+389 VKTAELRQR

-405 LRSSQVMGIVATDMN
+405 LKSSQVVGIVATDMN

-433 FGFKAEEVI
+433 FGFKADEVV
-442 GQKVTEFHPQIKNRE
+442 GKKVTSFHPQIKNRE
-457 DQFNSLI
+457 EQFNTLI

-476 VGTSNFPYDTT
+476 VGTLDFFRDDAARSAMEGEEADQSN
-487 GELTIEGGGERKDQR
+487 QR

-529 QDITAARRMDE
+529 QDITTAKRMDE

-574 FESMFGYSFDEIVE
+574 FESMFGYSFDEIVD
-588 MPWSDFR
+588 MPWSRFR

-614 SMVKKTEPGMKEQQ
+614 SMVKKTELGVKTQQ

-634 RQVSIDSDRHKESKR
+634 RQVSIGSDRSKETTR

-697 VTTTGY
+697 VSTTGY
-703 HAYEII
+703 NAHEII

-714 ILAPSQ
+714 ILAPSKV
-720 AEADVYKKMWL
+720 EADVYKKMWST
-731 AVRAGEE
+731 VRAGDE

-748 DGVRYEE
+748 DGAFYEE

-822 DTELYPEQK
+822 ETELHSEQK

-869 KPRDLA
+869 RPRQLA

-889 GIDLRL
+889 GIELRL
-895 DIIQDD
+895 NVVNDD
-901 DCYPLGDSLRIRQVL
+901 DCHPLGDSLRIRQVL

-930 NVTLEVS
+930 NVTLEVN

-995 LQMMGSEIYLKSTL
+995 LQLMGSEIYLKSTL
-1009 GVGSVFSFNLLL
+1009 GVGSVFSFNLLF
-1021 EEAKHPVRDT
+1021 EEGKDPVMST
-1031 EQQQEMIGSSI
+1031 EKQQDVVDSSKQC
-1042 RSLDIL
+1042 LDIL

-1061 IILEKQDQKV
+1061 IILEKQNQKV

-1100 MDGLTSTRYI
+1100 MDGLTATRYI
-1110 RQVEQGVAID
+1110 RQIEQGIAVD
-1120 LPELDAVSDQ
+1120 LPELDTVSDQ

-1135 VGGHVYIV
+1135 IDGHVYIV

-1176 KVLYNFDE
+1176 KILHHFGE
-1184 KHAAQLSS
+1184 KESKAEPLSVAQ
-1192 QPEKEEEK
+1192 KEEE
-1200 TVAVLWDDVLQHL
+1200 TVVVSWDEVMQHL
-1213 MKHFELETEDAET
+1213 MKHFELEREDAQT
-1226 VLVTYA
+1226 VLSTYA
-1232 ESLAQG
+1232 ESLSQG
-1238 LIDLRK
+1238 LVDLRE
-1244 HMENGEGTEGGRQAH
+1244 HIEAGEGEEGGRQAH
-1259 AMKGGLLNLGLN
+1259 AMKGGLLNLGLSH
-1271 QLAESA
+1271 LAETA
-1277 FTLEKELPQGI
+1277 FILEKELPEQV
-1288 ETKHFDLLEKLAE
+1288 EKRHFSLLEQLAE
-1301 SLKGL
+1301 ALKGL
-1306 TTTT
+1306 TV

>member
-1 MLLYYGPITPM
+1 
-12 QSESVPFY
+12 
-20 RRLRFSMMLTVLVL
+20 MMLTVLVL

-52 KIERDVTT
+52 KIERDVAT

-66 SVANTCFELFKRQLS
+66 GVANTCFDLFGRQLLFTARS
-81 FVSQGVADE
+81 MADE
-90 LALRQMQDRDGQQP
+90 LILGQMRDAGGKQS
-104 LDELFRSLV
+104 LTALFRSLQGKKSGDVFFLTNTV
-113 GKKNVDAL
+113 GDVISFSEKNVDIAGS
-121 FLARPNGPVI
+121 LARNQAVREG
-131 TSSAKDLA
+131 
-139 LAALLSRHQTVQ
+139 
-151 GQMATG
+151 MATK
-157 QSFST
+157 QSFSA
-162 IVQVASGPGT
+162 IFMIDSGDRGADP
-172 EQMEKKRFYMVAAVP
+172 QDRKIFYMIAAVP
-187 LRSLSSSQGFFV
+187 VLLPSSSQSFFAV
-199 VSCDLMDSSFL
+199 GCYRMDSSFL

-218 MDITLVSE
+218 MDLTLVHDNS
-226 NTVIA
+226 VVA
-231 TTLSPQ
+231 TTLPPEDILQ
-237 YLHQAGDT
+237 EGDN
-245 YPYLKSSIL
+245 YPLYKSSAL
-254 LPGAIELIHESSFF
+254 LPGAVDLIHESSFF
-268 KEKMYVKIKYIPGM
+268 REKMYVKIKYIPGM
-282 ENSTSNFIVFSHPSR
+282 ENSTTSFLIFSHPSR
-297 LVLATKKEFGQHFI
+297 LVLATKKEFGQHFV
-311 IILFVGLCCSIMLIF
+311 IILFVGLCCSVMLIF

-338 LKQLVHKI
+338 LKQLVDKI
-346 SEGDLSNRIESN
+346 SEGDLSNRIESG
-358 VTNEF
+358 VSNEF

-389 AKTTELRQR
+389 AKTTELKQR
-398 NVFIDNL
+398 NIFIDNL

-433 FGFKAEEVI
+433 FGFKAEEVV
-442 GQKVTEFHPQIKNRE
+442 GKKVTEFHPHIKNRE
-457 DQFNSLI
+457 EQFNNLI

-476 VGTSNFPYDTT
+476 VGTSDFPHDT
-487 GELTIEGGGERKDQR
+487 GGTIKEADKGGENQR

-516 QGREIASGLMLMA
+516 QGRELASGLMLMA

-574 FESMFGYSFDEIVE
+574 FESMFGYAFDEIDE
-588 MPWSDFR
+588 MSWSSFR

-614 SMVKKTEPGMKEQQ
+614 SMMKKTEPGVKEQQ
-628 PFWSKV
+628 PFWCKV
-634 RQVSIDSDRHKESKR
+634 RQVSIGSNRRKETKR

-685 TDGIIEYVNRTF
+685 TEGIIEYVNRTF
-697 VTTTGY
+697 VSTTGY
-703 HAYEII
+703 NAHEII

-714 ILAPSQ
+714 ILAPSKV
-720 AEADVYKKMWL
+720 EADVYKKMWS
-731 AVRAGEE
+731 AVRAGDE

-748 DGVRYEE
+748 DGALYEE

-822 DTELYPEQK
+822 DTTLFPEQK
-831 GYVENVNSSASV
+831 GFVENVNSSAGV

-869 KPRDLA
+869 RPRQLA
-875 EEVVGTLKILAEQK
+875 EDVVGTLKILAEQK
-889 GIDLRL
+889 GIELRL
-895 DIIQDD
+895 NVANDD

-916 LNLLGNAIKFTHQG
+916 LNLVGNAIKFTHRG
-930 NVTLEVS
+930 NVTLEVN
-937 IRSTHANYCSASFT
+937 IRSTHTNYCSASFT

-995 LQMMGSEIYLKSTL
+995 LQLMGSEIYLKSTL

-1021 EEAKHPVRDT
+1021 EEGKHPENGT
-1031 EQQQEMIGSSI
+1031 EQQQEIPAVSG
-1042 RSLDIL
+1042 RCLDIL
-1048 LVEDNPANQRLAV
+1048 LVEDNPANQQLAV
-1061 IILEKQDQKV
+1061 IILEKQGQRV

-1135 VGGHVYIV
+1135 IGGHVYIV

-1176 KVLYNFDE
+1176 KILHTFDQ
-1184 KHAAQLSS
+1184 KSGDQASS
-1192 QPEKEEEK
+1192 PPEKKEK
-1200 TVAVLWDDVLQHL
+1200 PAAAVLWDDVIQHL
-1213 MKHFELETEDAET
+1213 MKQFELEREDAQT
-1226 VLVTYA
+1226 VLSTYA

-1238 LIDLRK
+1238 LVDLRG
-1244 HMENGEGTEGGRQAH
+1244 HMEGGNGTEGGRQAH
-1259 AMKGGLLNLGLN
+1259 AMKGGLLNLGLSR
-1271 QLAESA
+1271 LAETA
-1277 FTLEKELPQGI
+1277 FTLEKELPKGI
-1288 ETKHFDLLEKLAE
+1288 EKSHFMLLEKLAE
-1301 SLKGL
+1301 ALQGL
-1306 TTTT
+1306 TA